1 MENEGHLH
9 QYASISNNRHI
20 KWETNSTVQCI
31 GYQNTL
37 LSKEL
42 AGNPPNALYTTII
55 EDIHN
60 STESRHLSFNARSNR
75 HQVEKELSHNLNLAS
90 NLFMLLSPRFC
101 AMTLDSNLN
110 PLRIPETHYLTVLDV
125 K

>member
-20 KWETNSTVQCI
+20 KWGTNSTVQCI

-42 AGNPPNALYTTII
+42 AGNPTII

-60 STESRHLSFNARSNR
+60 HHFP
-75 HQVEKELSHNLNLAS
+75 
-90 NLFMLLSPRFC
+90 LL
-101 AMTLDSNLN
+101 
-110 PLRIPETHYLTVLDV
+110 
-125 K
+125 